1 MCPIPD
7 EMLER
12 HRYILMYDDETVMDA
27 IVALRD
33 AEGQDWWRLIVD
45 LEAGG
50 YAVGRFSDL
59 SEPVEAEGADF
70 LKRALG
76 ELVGEVLTKV
86 DVIAEKDRADA
97 DKVAE
102 QARASDSEVAVL
114 TEGGKLKGIFAPS
127 AALRKGVFES
137 SLVSLAGQYAEIPKQ
152 GTLSRRRLETRKQKK
167 GKPGVK

>member
-27 IVALRD
+27 IVALRNAD
-33 AEGQDWWRLIVD
+33 GQDWWRLIVD
-45 LEAGG
+45 LETGG

-59 SEPVEAEGADF
+59 SGPVEAQGADF

-76 ELVGEVLTKV
+76 ELVGEVLAKV
-86 DVIAEKDRADA
+86 DVVAEKAQTDA
-97 DKVAE
+97 DTIAE
-102 QARASDSEVAVL
+102 QAGASDSEVAVL
-114 TEGGKLKGIFAPS
+114 TEGGEIQGIFAPS

-137 SLVSLAGQYAEIPKQ
+137 SLVSLAGQYSEIPKE
-152 GTLSRRRLETRKQKK
+152 GTLSRRRLGSKKKK